1 VEVEDFVCVHLRFS
15 LISSFEMA
23 QLAPINELIL
33 SNCHLIFFHYRKF
46 CSKIAATNK
55 QKYQKSH
62 SKIYFFVFH
71 RTKSHRFGWSV

>member
-1 VEVEDFVCVHLRFS
+1 
-15 LISSFEMA
+15 MA

-55 QKYQKSH
+55 QTNKNIKNLIQKYIFLFSTEQK
-62 SKIYFFVFH
+62 V
-71 RTKSHRFGWSV
+71 TGLVGL